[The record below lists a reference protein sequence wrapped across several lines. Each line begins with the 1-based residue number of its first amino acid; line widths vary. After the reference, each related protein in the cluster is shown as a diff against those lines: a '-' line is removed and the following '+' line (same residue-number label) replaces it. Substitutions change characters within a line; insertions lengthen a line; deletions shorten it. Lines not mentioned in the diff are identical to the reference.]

1 MQHVWSNTLAWVAAV
16 LAALFLALAAPTES
30 SVMGKLP
37 SLQTKFLDERP
48 LALPDG
54 LPADRT
60 LALVSFHRNQRADV
74 ESWIS
79 GLQLGR
85 DTSIPW
91 LRMPV
96 LNDPGDDAGRSA
108 IASRIRSHYVDDMS
122 TAAVVPVFTD
132 RSAFVRAARLSGVER
147 PSVLVLN
154 RRGEV
159 VARVEG
165 KFDAGKAETLR
176 QSLRE

>member
-1 MQHVWSNTLAWVAAV
+1 MKNVWSNTLAWIAAV
-16 LAALFLALAAPTES
+16 LVALFLALAAPTES

-54 LPADRT
+54 LTSDRT
-60 LALVSFHRNQRADV
+60 LALISFHRDQRADV

-79 GLQLGR
+79 GLQLGH
-85 DTSIPW
+85 DASIRW

-108 IASRIRSHYVDDMS
+108 IASRIRSHFGPDTS
-122 TAAVVPVFTD
+122 TTAVVPVFTD
-132 RSAFVRAARLSGVER
+132 RTAFVRSAGLSGVER
-147 PSVLVLN
+147 PSVVVLN

-165 KFDAGKAETLR
+165 KFDPDKAEALRQTLR
-176 QSLRE
+176 E

>member
-1 MQHVWSNTLAWVAAV
+1 MQHVWSNTLAWIAAV

-74 ESWIS
+74 ESWIA

-108 IASRIRSHYVDDMS
+108 IASRIRSHYGDDMS

>member
-108 IASRIRSHYVDDMS
+108 IASRIRSHYGDDMS